1 MQFILSGELKQEPYV
16 DHAICLLNRLLGI
29 LLEMSF
35 VKLQYF
41 VISTLFWEL
50 SKVYLLKLEEIVYK
64 EILYKSSLRQILTVG
79 TGIFLL

>member
-41 VISTLFWEL
+41 VISTLFCCYIACEAL
-50 SKVYLLKLEEIVYK
+50 IDME
-64 EILYKSSLRQILTVG
+64 
-79 TGIFLL
+79 